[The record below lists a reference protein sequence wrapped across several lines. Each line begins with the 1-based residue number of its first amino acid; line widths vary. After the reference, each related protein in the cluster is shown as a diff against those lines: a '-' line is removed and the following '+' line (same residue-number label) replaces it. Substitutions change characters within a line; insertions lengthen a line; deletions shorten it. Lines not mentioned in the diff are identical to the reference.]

1 MTRTGSTLRL
11 LLAAGLVLLAAA
23 DARAVRRT
31 EDPLALVPADAA
43 TVAVMRWSE
52 LRHTPLGARVF
63 RDLDHISG
71 DDDAA
76 MFLEETGLAPRDDID
91 TVIVAMTPAAKGARE
106 SGIVLF
112 EGRFDLGRI
121 AKALASRKATLKTS
135 PAGEYYLLNDS
146 GDEKGA
152 VALVN
157 RGLIVCGSEATVVAT
172 LARRESGGDGGLT
185 SGQGLGR
192 YLARVDRDASAWA
205 LVDVA
210 RFPGSRR
217 DDAGGSEPSQALV
230 SAMKSVAFV
239 SLEAKVQSDGLDFA
253 AKGYSSDAESRDLL
267 EDALRGVLAMWRL
280 GVQEKSPELVSVIR
294 RFQIDNDSDGV
305 SIRGTLPSGFL
316 ESLGC
321 ETSGRPVTRNPPPF
335 RSYPRSTRE
344 GRTVSRRDDV
354 ECPRGQRGVT

>member
-1 MTRTGSTLRL
+1 MKRSGSTLRL
-11 LLAAGLVLLAAA
+11 CLAAGLVLLGAA

-43 TVAVMRWSE
+43 TVAVMRWNE
-52 LRHTPLGARVF
+52 LRQTPLGARVF

-76 MFLEETGLAPRDDID
+76 MFLEETGLAPREDID
-91 TVIVAMTPAAKGARE
+91 TVIVAMTPAAKGERE

-121 AKALASRKATLKTS
+121 AKALGSRKATLKTS
-135 PAGEYYLLNDS
+135 PAGEYYLLNES

-185 SGQGLGR
+185 SGRGLGR
-192 YLARVDRDASAWA
+192 HLSRVDKDASAWA

-210 RFPGSRR
+210 RFPASRR
-217 DDAGGSEPSQALV
+217 DDAGGDSEPSQALV
-230 SAMKSVAFV
+230 SAMKSVEFV
-239 SLEAKVQSDGLDFA
+239 SLEATVKSDGVAFA
-253 AKGYSSDAESRDLL
+253 ATGYSSDAESRDLL

-280 GVQEKSPELVSVIR
+280 GVQEKSPELVTVIR

-316 ESLGC
+316 ESLG
-321 ETSGRPVTRNPPPF
+321 SKRQA
-335 RSYPRSTRE
+335 
-344 GRTVSRRDDV
+344 SR
-354 ECPRGQRGVT
+354 

>member
-1 MTRTGSTLRL
+1 MKRSGSGSPSRLRL
-11 LLAAGLVLLAAA
+11 LLAAGVVLLAAT

-52 LRHTPLGARVF
+52 LRQTPLGARVF

-76 MFLEETGLAPRDDID
+76 MFLEETGLAPREDID
-91 TVIVAMTPAAKGARE
+91 TVIVAMTPGAKGARD

-112 EGRFDLGRI
+112 EGRFDLARI
-121 AKALASRKATLKTS
+121 SKALASRKATLKTS
-135 PAGEYYLLNDS
+135 PAGEYYVLNES

-157 RGLIVCGSEATVVAT
+157 RGLIVCGNEATVVAT
-172 LARRESGGDGGLT
+172 LERRESGGDGGLT

-192 YLARVDRDASAWA
+192 HLGRIDRDASAWA

-217 DDAGGSEPSQALV
+217 GDAGDGDEPSRALF
-230 SAMKSVAFV
+230 SAMKSVSFV
-239 SLEAKVQSDGLDFA
+239 ALEAKVQSDGVEFA
-253 AKGYSSDAESRDLL
+253 ATGLSSDAESRDLL

-280 GVQEKSPELVSVIR
+280 GVREKSPELVSVIR
-294 RFQIDNDSDGV
+294 RFRIDNDADGV

-316 ESLGC
+316 ESLAAK
-321 ETSGRPVTRNPPPF
+321 RQAAR
-335 RSYPRSTRE
+335 
-344 GRTVSRRDDV
+344 
-354 ECPRGQRGVT
+354 

>member
-1 MTRTGSTLRL
+1 MKCSGSTLRL
-11 LLAAGLVLLAAA
+11 VLAAGLVLLAAA

-52 LRHTPLGARVF
+52 LRQTPLGARVF

-76 MFLEETGLAPRDDID
+76 MFLEETGLAPREDID

-121 AKALASRKATLKTS
+121 AKALGSRKATLKTS
-135 PAGEYYLLNDS
+135 PAGEYYLLNES

-217 DDAGGSEPSQALV
+217 DDAGEGSEPSQALV

-239 SLEAKVQSDGLDFA
+239 SLEATVQSDGVAFA

-305 SIRGTLPSGFL
+305 SIRGMLPSGFL
-316 ESLGC
+316 ESLAAK
-321 ETSGRPVTRNPPPF
+321 RQAAR
-335 RSYPRSTRE
+335 
-344 GRTVSRRDDV
+344 
-354 ECPRGQRGVT
+354 